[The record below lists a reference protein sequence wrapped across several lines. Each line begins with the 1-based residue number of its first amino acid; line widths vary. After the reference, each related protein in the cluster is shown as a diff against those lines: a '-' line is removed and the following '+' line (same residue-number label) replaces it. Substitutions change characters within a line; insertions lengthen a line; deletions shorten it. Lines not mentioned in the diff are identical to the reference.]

1 MTEPLWTI
9 HALVT
14 AAEGLADGERAC
26 DVTGLS
32 IDTRSLQ
39 PGDLFIA
46 LKDQRDGHEFV
57 TAAFAKGAAA
67 ALVSRGYERK
77 PGDGLLIRVDDP
89 LRALE
94 RIAVAARARLAPE
107 ARVIAVTGS
116 AGKTTTKEMLRAC
129 CERLG
134 ATHASAKSFNNHWGV
149 PLTLASMPA
158 STRYAIFE
166 IGMNHAGEITPLV
179 NMVRPH
185 VAIVTTVVSAHLEH
199 FGTEE
204 AIADAKAEIFTGLGD
219 GGVAIINYDNAHYAR
234 LRDAALRQPGVR
246 VVPFSGRLHK
256 PEDFDPATLGLGLVR
271 LVRSHE
277 VDGQTLVDA
286 HGQSF
291 VLGAVGAH
299 MVANAVA
306 VLAALKAAGADL
318 MSALR
323 GLATFR
329 TPEGRGS
336 RTLVPWAG
344 GSVLL
349 IDESY
354 NANPASMR
362 AALLALAPL
371 PRTAHPRRIA
381 VLGDMLELGSHSAK
395 LHAGLAGILSES
407 HTDIVLMA
415 GPHMKNLADTL
426 KGDIKTE
433 YRANADELKPILL
446 DSVRPGDVVMI
457 KSSKGIGFSK
467 LVDALLARFPAHVV
481 DQKPI

>member
-14 AAEGLADGERAC
+14 AAEWLADGERSG

-57 TAAFAKGAAA
+57 SAAFAKGAAA

-77 PGDGLLIRVDDP
+77 PGDALLIRVDDP

-179 NMVRPH
+179 AFVRPH

-199 FGTEE
+199 FGSEE

-219 GGVAIINYDNAHYAR
+219 GGTAIINYDNAHYAR

-271 LVRSHE
+271 LVRAHE

-318 MSALR
+318 MNALR
-323 GLATFR
+323 GLAAFR

-336 RTLVPWAG
+336 RTLAPWGG

-371 PRTAHPRRIA
+371 PRSAHPRRIA
-381 VLGDMLELGSHSAK
+381 VLGDMLELGAQARA
-395 LHAGLAGILSES
+395 LHEGLADAIGEAGVDL
-407 HTDIVLMA
+407 VFAA
-415 GPHMKNLADTL
+415 GPNMRHLFDALPAERRGAWAATSAELQPALLAAL
-426 KGDIKTE
+426 
-433 YRANADELKPILL
+433 AA
-446 DSVRPGDVVMI
+446 GDVVMI
-457 KSSKGIGFSK
+457 KGSNGSRMAP
-467 LVDALLARFPAHVV
+467 LVAAVKSLAEKAA
-481 DQKPI
+481 

>member
-1 MTEPLWTI
+1 MSEPLWSI
-9 HALVT
+9 EALVV
-14 AAEGLADGERAC
+14 AAEGVAEGARAG

-39 PGDLFIA
+39 PGDLFVA

-57 TAAFAKGAAA
+57 TAAFSKGSAA

-77 PGDGLLIRVDDP
+77 AGDGLLIRVDDP

-94 RIAVAARARLAPE
+94 RVAVAGRARLAPE

-179 NMVRPH
+179 KMVRPH

-219 GGVAIINYDNAHYAR
+219 AGTAVINYDNAHYAR

-271 LVRSHE
+271 LVRAHE
-277 VDGQTLVDA
+277 VEGQTLVDA

-291 VLGAVGAH
+291 VLGAVGSH

-318 MSALR
+318 TSALR
-323 GLATFR
+323 GLAAFR

-344 GSVLL
+344 GGSLLL

-381 VLGDMLELGSHSAK
+381 VLGDMLELGPQARA
-395 LHAGLAGILSES
+395 LHEGLADAIDDAAVDL
-407 HTDIVLMA
+407 VFAA
-415 GPHMKNLADTL
+415 GPNMCHLYEALPPGKRGAWAATSAELQPALLAALT
-426 KGDIKTE
+426 
-433 YRANADELKPILL
+433 
-446 DSVRPGDVVMI
+446 SGDVVMI
-457 KSSKGIGFSK
+457 KGSNGSRMAP
-467 LVDALLARFPAHVV
+467 LVAAVKSLAEKAA
-481 DQKPI
+481 